1 MFHCFSVP
9 LCSTKRF
16 YLSCFS
22 DSQRGNEGVLL
33 QSELQRPT
41 VSSLVKQAKI
51 LSFEFTTISLLAKIQ
66 LDQIFLPRTAG
77 RRDYK
82 CFPIEPQIHRI
93 VSEMYILKK
102 ILIKTNKRTNSE
114 VVKKS
119 WSKPDAGFALRFA
132 LSLVSVADWSPPRQ
146 CIDALQLLHCSL
158 FTVQLLQ
165 CALMHWYT
173 VADAVCTVHCSL
185 CTVH

>member
-33 QSELQRPT
+33 QSELSPLSSNKQRF
-41 VSSLVKQAKI
+41 SHLNSQQFHSLQR
-51 LSFEFTTISLLAKIQ
+51 FSLTKY
-66 LDQIFLPRTAG
+66 FLPRTVG

-102 ILIKTNKRTNSE
+102 ITIKTNKRINSKL
-114 VVKKS
+114 VKKS
-119 WSKPDAGFALRFA
+119 WTKPDAGFALRFA

-146 CIDALQLLHCSL
+146 CIDALQLLHCC
-158 FTVQLLQ
+158 TGH
-165 CALMHWYT
+165 C
-173 VADAVCTVHCSL
+173 AVCIDALCSYSII
-185 CTVH
+185 TMQ